1 MGRGWIWE
9 ILVNLLILVN
19 ELMPGI
25 QITTSGPPPIMII
38 LITSQV
44 PQPSCCWQLGNLTTS
59 LPAFERPG
67 PSEQVIHPCKPTRS
81 PPPFC
86 SSRLRYVQLLLLL
99 LWFIIFFFFKSTEYN
114 FVCDVFICLC
124 FSVRKSWSKNWKN
137 DWREVDEGDSDRLS
151 YQIWQNETNTAKT
164 LPEYPI
170 FKVWHEIDA

>member
-1 MGRGWIWE
+1 MVQHHQSWSSSLLVRFPNPVATGSGGTWRRHYQPLSGRVLLSRWSIPANP
-9 ILVNLLILVN
+9 LVLL
-19 ELMPGI
+19 
-25 QITTSGPPPIMII
+25 
-38 LITSQV
+38 
-44 PQPSCCWQLGNLTTS
+44 
-59 LPAFERPG
+59 
-67 PSEQVIHPCKPTRS
+67 
-81 PPPFC
+81 
-86 SSRLRYVQLLLLL
+86 LRFAHHAWDMFNYYYYYYDLLLL
-99 LWFIIFFFFKSTEYN
+99 FSFFKSTEYN

>member
-25 QITTSGPPPIMII
+25 QITTSGPTPPIMII

-44 PQPSCCWQLGNLTTS
+44 PQPSCYWQLGNLTTS

-99 LWFIIFFFFKSTEYN
+99 LWFIIFFFSKAPN
-114 FVCDVFICLC
+114 IILFVMFSSVCVFL
-124 FSVRKSWSKNWKN
+124 SER
-137 DWREVDEGDSDRLS
+137 VDPKIGRM
-151 YQIWQNETNTAKT
+151 TGGR
-164 LPEYPI
+164 
-170 FKVWHEIDA
+170 